1 MKAVVERDDLIDAVR
16 TLETL
21 IQYEPGSS
29 GLPTVTKITCSICKL
44 VHQKINTL
52 LMARLRHQDE
62 FRFLVYLGLIL
73 LRVDTSITY
82 ISNFKIDGDDRF

>member
-29 GLPTVTKITCSICKL
+29 GLPAVTEITCSICKL
-44 VHQKINTL
+44 VH
-52 LMARLRHQDE
+52 
-62 FRFLVYLGLIL
+62 
-73 LRVDTSITY
+73 
-82 ISNFKIDGDDRF
+82 

>member
-29 GLPTVTKITCSICKL
+29 GLPTVTEITYSICKL
-44 VHQKINTL
+44 VHQKINML
-52 LMARLRHQDE
+52 LMARLRYQE
-62 FRFLVYLGLIL
+62 ECRFLVYLCLIL

-82 ISNFKIDGDDRF
+82 ISNFKIDVDDGF